1 MLTDRYAIINNVWY
15 LETIADLFKELGGDE
30 PRLSHWRGD
39 ADTLFGNILIPDTCR
54 QESDSDYGGM
64 FSISNCEIGIRRLSQ
79 LPSVFRA
86 ICMNGCIWDQE
97 FGNKISQVHR
107 GDIDLNALRLQ
118 LVQNIHD
125 QIPLLS
131 DGVNKFLAMKD
142 KMVNKDVKL
151 SNIFALIANQNA
163 MTYGQNGQASEMVK
177 QFNEFESDNRNL
189 FGIVNSITR
198 TGQKYGNAEW
208 VRFDEIAGSLM
219 NYDDN
224 KWDRLQNQAKYIDS
238 TVYDKIFGVV
248 AA

>member
-1 MLTDRYAIINNVWY
+1 
-15 LETIADLFKELGGDE
+15 
-30 PRLSHWRGD
+30 
-39 ADTLFGNILIPDTCR
+39 
-54 QESDSDYGGM
+54 
-64 FSISNCEIGIRRLSQ
+64 
-79 LPSVFRA
+79 
-86 ICMNGCIWDQE
+86 MNGCIWDQE

-238 TVYDKIFGVV
+238 TLYDKIFGVV